1 MIRLKS
7 WQWLVLAIPV
17 ILPVTF
23 VLIAAGY
30 QIHLWGLNW
39 IWGIFILIFVAWR
52 WLLVKWT
59 KSANTDLESA
69 VRQITQEIRGDE
81 DLEIADQAISNQIES
96 ALTNILQKSQAD
108 PIIWQ
113 DWQLFL
119 ARCQELIV
127 AIAAVYH
134 PEVKRPLLNVYIPQA
149 YGLIRG
155 TVDDMDRWINE
166 LSPVLNKAT
175 IGQAYEA
182 YEVYRQ
188 LEPSAK
194 KIRKVFNWAQWLF
207 NPAVAIAKQASKG
220 VGSQVNQQLLVNFN
234 QLFREAALRNLCRQA
249 IALYSGTSLPPA
261 FVGSKATPA
270 LEKTQTLRS
279 IIEQVDSGETI
290 VERPINILLI
300 GRTGA
305 GKSSLINSLFK
316 TDIAEVDV
324 LPSTDRIQNY
334 QWQSEDSAGISLWDT
349 PGYEQVD
356 RSDLKELVLDYG
368 INADL
373 LLLVNPVLDPA
384 LQMDLDFLRAIQEEN
399 AERKAVSPE
408 ARHFVIAIIT
418 QMDKVRPIREWNPPY
433 DWQLGEGAK
442 ERSMRDAIAYRQE
455 IFGDYCDLVLPIV
468 NSDAALGRDAWGLDI
483 LSMAL
488 VEAVDPAKQLR
499 LARFLR
505 DRESRVVA
513 AAQIIERYTRQITIT
528 QGVISLAKS
537 PILQLVSTMT
547 TGNPALAQLL
557 AQQIPVEQSGVF
569 LGKLQMAYE
578 LFVLLSDDSSLGN
591 FDLLSLWGLLL
602 ENGANPD
609 RNAWAFGH
617 TLVEFWTQDMAIG
630 QLRDRFNYYLGS

>member
-30 QIHLWGLNW
+30 QIHRWGINW
-39 IWGIFILIFVAWR
+39 IWGIFILIFVGLR
-52 WLLVKWT
+52 WLLAKWT
-59 KSANTDLESA
+59 NSANADLESA
-69 VRQITQEIRGDE
+69 VQQITQEIRGDE
-81 DLEIADQAISNQIES
+81 DMEIADPEISNQIES

-119 ARCQELIV
+119 ARCQELVV

-155 TVDDMDRWINE
+155 TVDDMDRWMNE

-175 IGQAYEA
+175 IGQAYQA

-188 LEPSAK
+188 LEPSAQ

-261 FVGSKATPA
+261 FVVENATPVI
-270 LEKTQTLRS
+270 EKTQTLRE

-290 VERPINILLI
+290 VEQPINILLI

-356 RSDLKELVLDYG
+356 RADLKDLVLDYG

-399 AERKAVSPE
+399 AERKA
-408 ARHFVIAIIT
+408 IAIIT

-433 DWQLGEGAK
+433 DWQTGEGAK

-455 IFGDYCDLVLPIV
+455 MFGDYCDLVLPIV
-468 NSDAALGRDAWGLDI
+468 NSDLKLGRDPWGLDV

-505 DRESRVVA
+505 DRESRIVA

-537 PILQLVSTMT
+537 PILQVLSKMT
-547 TGNPALAQLL
+547 TGTPALAHLL

-578 LFVLLSDDSSLGN
+578 LFVLLSDDSSIGN

-602 ENGANPD
+602 ENEASPD

-617 TLVEFWTQDMAIG
+617 ALVEFWTQDLAIG
-630 QLRDRFNYYLGS
+630 QLRDRFNYYLNV

>member
-7 WQWLVLAIPV
+7 WQWLALAIPV

-23 VLIAAGY
+23 LLIAAGY
-30 QIHLWGLNW
+30 QIHRWGLNW
-39 IWGIFILIFVAWR
+39 IWGIFILLFVGWR

-59 KSANTDLESA
+59 ASANTDLESA
-69 VRQITQEIRGDE
+69 VQKITS
-81 DLEIADQAISNQIES
+81 EIAADEEIAASDEVIGNQIES
-96 ALTNILQKSQAD
+96 ALANILQESQDD

-119 ARCQELIV
+119 SRCQELVV
-127 AIAAVYH
+127 AIAAIYH
-134 PEVKRPLLNVYIPQA
+134 PEVKRPLLNIYIPQA

-188 LEPSAK
+188 LEPSAQ
-194 KIRKVFNWAQWLF
+194 KIRKVFNWAQWVF
-207 NPAVAIAKQASKG
+207 NPVAAIAKQASKG
-220 VGSQVNQQLLVNFN
+220 INSQVNQQLLVNFN

-249 IALYSGTSLPPA
+249 ISLYSGTSLPPA
-261 FVGSKATPA
+261 FVNETTPV
-270 LEKTQTLRS
+270 LEKTQTVRD
-279 IIEQVDSGETI
+279 IIEQVDSSEAI
-290 VERPINILLI
+290 VEQPINILLI

-316 TDIAEVDV
+316 TDIAEVAV
-324 LPSTDRIQNY
+324 LPSTDRIQSY
-334 QWQSEDSAGISLWDT
+334 QWQSEDSAGITLWDT

-356 RSDLKELVLDYG
+356 RTDFKELVLDYG

-384 LQMDLDFLRAIQEEN
+384 LQMDLDFLQTIQEAN
-399 AERKAVSPE
+399 PERKAI
-408 ARHFVIAIIT
+408 VIVT
-418 QMDKVRPIREWNPPY
+418 QMDKLRPIREWNPPY
-433 DWQLGEGAK
+433 DWQMGDRAK

-455 IFGDYCDLVLPIV
+455 IFSDYCDLVLPIV
-468 NSDAALGRDAWGLDI
+468 NSDSQLERDPWGLDI
-483 LSMAL
+483 LSLAL
-488 VEAVDPAKQLR
+488 IEAVDPAKQLK

-505 DRESRVVA
+505 DRESRIVA
-513 AAQIIERYTRQITIT
+513 AAQIIDRYTRQITIT

-537 PILQLVSTMT
+537 PILQFLSTMT
-547 TGNPALAQLL
+547 TGNPALAHLL

-578 LFVLLSDDSSLGN
+578 LFSLLSDEPSIGN

-602 ENGANPD
+602 ENEASPD

-617 TLVEFWTQDMAIG
+617 ALVEFWTQDLAIG
-630 QLRDRFNYYLGS
+630 QLRDRFNYYLN

>member
-7 WQWLVLAIPV
+7 WQWLVLAISV

-30 QIHLWGLNW
+30 QIHRWGINW
-39 IWGIFILIFVAWR
+39 IWGIFLLIFVGLR

-59 KSANTDLESA
+59 NSANTDLESA
-69 VRQITQEIRGDE
+69 VQKITQEIKGDE
-81 DLEIADQAISNQIES
+81 DMAIADEAISNQIES
-96 ALTNILQKSQAD
+96 ALTNILQKSQTD

-119 ARCQELIV
+119 ARCQELVV

-134 PEVKRPLLNVYIPQA
+134 PEVKRPLLNIYIPQA

-155 TVDDMDRWINE
+155 TVDDMDRWMNE

-261 FVGSKATPA
+261 FVVENATPA
-270 LEKTQTLRS
+270 IEKTQTLRE
-279 IIEQVDSGETI
+279 IIEQVDSSETI
-290 VERPINILLI
+290 TEQPINILLI

-356 RSDLKELVLDYG
+356 RADLKKLVLDYG

-384 LQMDLDFLRAIQEEN
+384 LQMDLDFLGAIQEEN
-399 AERKAVSPE
+399 AERKA
-408 ARHFVIAIIT
+408 IAIIT

-433 DWQLGEGAK
+433 DWQTGEGAK

-455 IFGDYCDLVLPIV
+455 MFGDYCDLVLPIV
-468 NSDAALGRDAWGLDI
+468 NSDLKLGRDAWGLDV

-505 DRESRVVA
+505 DRESRIVA

-547 TGNPALAQLL
+547 MGNPALAQLL

-591 FDLLSLWGLLL
+591 FDLLSLWSLLL
-602 ENGANPD
+602 ENEANPD

-617 TLVEFWTQDMAIG
+617 ALVEFWTQDLAIG
-630 QLRDRFNYYLGS
+630 QLRDRFNYYINEI